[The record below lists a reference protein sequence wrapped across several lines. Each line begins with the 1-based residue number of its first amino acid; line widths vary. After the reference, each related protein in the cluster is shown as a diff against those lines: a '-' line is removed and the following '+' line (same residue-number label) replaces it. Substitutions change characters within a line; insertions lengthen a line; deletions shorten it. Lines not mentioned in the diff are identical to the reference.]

1 MKQTKWICDKC
12 GEEITDVVYS
22 LTCYA
27 QDVTPAALG
36 MVSTEVAA
44 QNMRQN
50 LCSSAEAHLCR
61 KCKNTITDGVFIV

>member
-1 MKQTKWICDKC
+1 MRQTKWICDKC

-27 QDVTPAALG
+27 QDVTPDALG
-36 MVSTEVAA
+36 GVSTEVAA

-50 LCSSAEAHLCR
+50 LSRSDEAHLCH
-61 KCKNTITDGVFIV
+61 KCKGEITDGVFIV